1 MHDRQTRATAQLVA
15 SLLMFGTLGLFV
27 RLIPLAPTML
37 ALTRGLMGAAFLMLV
52 LHVRGKRLQLPE
64 DERTR
69 VILLASGV
77 AVTLNWVFLF
87 MAYERTT
94 LASAELAYEMAPVYV
109 MLISPFV
116 LGERF
121 TRTKT
126 VCLVA
131 AVLGMVLVSGVLEPG
146 AATGINLEGVGL
158 GLISAGFFAT
168 TIVLNQLM
176 GPIEPYTKTIVQL
189 FVAGVVL
196 IPYAA
201 VSGVL
206 NFDGVGLREALLVG
220 IVGIVH
226 TGVAF
231 ALWFDALLIAV
242 SDHGQSDISI
252 PVNLTDCLKKLGL
265 ADQFG
270 AQSNGESAYFFPLRE
285 DADAGKAMAVL
296 EEHLPEFGILRL
308 YSREDLDS
316 MHAVS
321 GVAFACEAADQVVF
335 SDGLDENKREKATH
349 GFGPGHRAENCLFAV
364 VGKGIR
370 PGVELPSMPM
380 RDVAPTIAGLMGIS
394 LPSARGRDHSREI
407 LEG

>member
-52 LHVRGKRLQLPE
+52 LLARGKRLQLPE

-109 MLISPFV
+109 MLASPFV

-126 VCLVA
+126 ICL
-131 AVLGMVLVSGVLEPG
+131 LVSGVLEPG
-146 AATGINLEGVGL
+146 AATGITLEGVGL

-168 TIVLNQLM
+168 TIVINQLM

-189 FVAGVVL
+189 FVAGIVL

-206 NFDGVGLREALLVG
+206 SFDGVGLREAVLIGV
-220 IVGIVH
+220 VGIVH

-231 ALWFDALLIAV
+231 ALWFDALGWLSANTVAILEYIDPVVALSISVFVFHETLTPLGCVGAALVLGAMASSELI
-242 SDHGQSDISI
+242 
-252 PVNLTDCLKKLGL
+252 
-265 ADQFG
+265 
-270 AQSNGESAYFFPLRE
+270 EE
-285 DADAGKAMAVL
+285 GKAEPV
-296 EEHLPEFGILRL
+296 PTG
-308 YSREDLDS
+308 
-316 MHAVS
+316 
-321 GVAFACEAADQVVF
+321 EA
-335 SDGLDENKREKATH
+335 
-349 GFGPGHRAENCLFAV
+349 
-364 VGKGIR
+364 
-370 PGVELPSMPM
+370 
-380 RDVAPTIAGLMGIS
+380 
-394 LPSARGRDHSREI
+394 
-407 LEG
+407 

>member
-146 AATGINLEGVGL
+146 AATGITLEGVGL
-158 GLISAGFFAT
+158 GLISASFFAT
-168 TIVLNQLM
+168 TIVL
-176 GPIEPYTKTIVQL
+176 VQL

-231 ALWFDALLIAV
+231 ALWFDALGWLSANTVAILEYIDPVVALSISVFVFHETLTPLGCVGAALVLGAMVASELI
-242 SDHGQSDISI
+242 
-252 PVNLTDCLKKLGL
+252 
-265 ADQFG
+265 
-270 AQSNGESAYFFPLRE
+270 E
-285 DADAGKAMAVL
+285 D
-296 EEHLPEFGILRL
+296 
-308 YSREDLDS
+308 
-316 MHAVS
+316 
-321 GVAFACEAADQVVF
+321 
-335 SDGLDENKREKATH
+335 EK
-349 GFGPGHRAENCLFAV
+349 
-364 VGKGIR
+364 
-370 PGVELPSMPM
+370 VEL
-380 RDVAPTIAGLMGIS
+380 VPTGEA
-394 LPSARGRDHSREI
+394 
-407 LEG
+407 

>member
-1 MHDRQTRATAQLVA
+1 MRDRQTRATAQLVA
-15 SLLMFGTLGLFV
+15 SLLVFGTLGLFV

-52 LHVRGKRLQLPE
+52 LLARGKRLQLPE

-69 VILLASGV
+69 VILLVSGV

-87 MAYERTT
+87 MAYEQTT

-109 MLISPFV
+109 MLASPFV

-126 VCLVA
+126 ICLVA

-146 AATGINLEGVGL
+146 AATGITLEGVGL

-189 FVAGVVL
+189 FVAGIVL

-206 NFDGVGLREALLVG
+206 NFDGVGLREAVLIGV
-220 IVGIVH
+220 VGIVH

-231 ALWFDALLIAV
+231 ALWFDALGWLSANTVAILEYIDPVVAL
-242 SDHGQSDISI
+242 SIS
-252 PVNLTDCLKKLGL
+252 VFVFHETLTPLGCV
-265 ADQFG
+265 G
-270 AQSNGESAYFFPLRE
+270 AALVLG
-285 DADAGKAMAVL
+285 AMAASEL
-296 EEHLPEFGILRL
+296 I
-308 YSREDLDS
+308 EDEK
-316 MHAVS
+316 VEPVPT
-321 GVAFACEAADQVVF
+321 GEA
-335 SDGLDENKREKATH
+335 
-349 GFGPGHRAENCLFAV
+349 
-364 VGKGIR
+364 
-370 PGVELPSMPM
+370 
-380 RDVAPTIAGLMGIS
+380 
-394 LPSARGRDHSREI
+394 
-407 LEG
+407 

>member
-1 MHDRQTRATAQLVA
+1 MRDRQTRATAQLVA
-15 SLLMFGTLGLFV
+15 SLLVFGTLGLFV

-87 MAYERTT
+87 MAYEQTT

-109 MLISPFV
+109 MLASPFV

-126 VCLVA
+126 ICLFA

-146 AATGINLEGVGL
+146 AATGITLEGVGL

-189 FVAGVVL
+189 FVAGLVL
-196 IPYAA
+196 VPYALSRGTLTF
-201 VSGVL
+201 VDLGP
-206 NFDGVGLREALLVG
+206 REVG
-220 IVGIVH
+220 ILAVMCVMH

-231 ALWFDALLIAV
+231 ALWFDALGSLPAHTVAILEYIDPIVALAISRFFFNETLTPLGWLGAV
-242 SDHGQSDISI
+242 L
-252 PVNLTDCLKKLGL
+252 VLG
-265 ADQFG
+265 
-270 AQSNGESAYFFPLRE
+270 
-285 DADAGKAMAVL
+285 AMASSEL
-296 EEHLPEFGILRL
+296 IEEKIEPVPTG
-308 YSREDLDS
+308 
-316 MHAVS
+316 
-321 GVAFACEAADQVVF
+321 EA
-335 SDGLDENKREKATH
+335 
-349 GFGPGHRAENCLFAV
+349 
-364 VGKGIR
+364 
-370 PGVELPSMPM
+370 
-380 RDVAPTIAGLMGIS
+380 
-394 LPSARGRDHSREI
+394 
-407 LEG
+407 